1 MYSIS
6 PAWRVRLRTAFQV
19 RDLLLQT
26 FFIHPAL
33 LFFVLFLLLSHH
45 AGSSGEMLLRQAEN
59 LVRDAPDGQVWDCR
73 TPTAEGGTTRQEL
86 SLPPHAMTPDNIRA
100 TSAPAVAP
108 CVNVVVRRE
117 DWVSGMNS
125 VLLSLYLCGVIFSV
139 IASLAIRGIR
149 RRAQRGNS

>member
-6 PAWRVRLRTAFQV
+6 PVWRVRLRTAFQV

-26 FFIHPAL
+26 FVIHPA
-33 LFFVLFLLLSHH
+33 FLLLSHH

-59 LVRDAPDGQVWDCR
+59 LVRDAPDGKVWDCR

-100 TSAPAVAP
+100 TPAPAVAP

-125 VLLSLYLCGVIFSV
+125 VLLSLYLCGVVFSV
-139 IASLAIRGIR
+139 IASLAIRGIH